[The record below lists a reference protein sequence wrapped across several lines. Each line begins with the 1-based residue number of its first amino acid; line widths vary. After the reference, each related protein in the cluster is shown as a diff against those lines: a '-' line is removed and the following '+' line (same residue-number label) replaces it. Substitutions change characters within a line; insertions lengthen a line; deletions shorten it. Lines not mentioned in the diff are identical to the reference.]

1 VLLAYVDE
9 SYIAK
14 RFFCLGALLVDDES
28 ACWIEEG
35 LDALVDEYAS
45 KTALPASAELHGHEL
60 FQGKGDWEHL
70 AMRQQINVY
79 DRALRIIGSSG
90 AHLVFRGMN
99 VAAQLERYSNPYPP
113 HDVVLGH
120 LLESINHVGSRESRK
135 VVVVADEVHAQERH
149 RTNFRSYRREGTPG
163 YQSSKLPQV
172 IDTIHFGPSEHS
184 RLLQAIDL
192 ATFIYRR
199 RCTVTETNPKAQATL
214 GRLWAHI
221 ETSVRVSWIWQP

>member
-1 VLLAYVDE
+1 GDHLVPRLADTAPDAASPLAYHWPVLLAYVDE

-79 DRALRIIGSSG
+79 DRALRI
-90 AHLVFRGMN
+90 
-99 VAAQLERYSNPYPP
+99 
-113 HDVVLGH
+113 
-120 LLESINHVGSRESRK
+120 
-135 VVVVADEVHAQERH
+135 
-149 RTNFRSYRREGTPG
+149 
-163 YQSSKLPQV
+163 
-172 IDTIHFGPSEHS
+172 
-184 RLLQAIDL
+184 
-192 ATFIYRR
+192 
-199 RCTVTETNPKAQATL
+199 
-214 GRLWAHI
+214 
-221 ETSVRVSWIWQP
+221 